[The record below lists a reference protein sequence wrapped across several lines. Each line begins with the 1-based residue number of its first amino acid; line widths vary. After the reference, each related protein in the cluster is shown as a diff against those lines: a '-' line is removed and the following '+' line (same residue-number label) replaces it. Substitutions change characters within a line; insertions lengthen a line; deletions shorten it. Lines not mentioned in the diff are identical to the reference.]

1 MLRPIGDYILITPGA
16 PDTTSAGGILL
27 PASTQE
33 AQTQRRGV
41 VVAVGSGI
49 PALSGGRIAPDVAVG
64 DVIIYRYGEDINFGG
79 EDYQLVREK
88 EIVAVVE

>member
-1 MLRPIGDYILITPGA
+1 
-16 PDTTSAGGILL
+16 
-27 PASTQE
+27 
-33 AQTQRRGV
+33 V